1 MQINEFIEEV
11 KKINIDITEKQ
22 LFQLEKYYNLL
33 IEENEKINLTSIT
46 KKEDVYLKHYYDSL
60 TLNKIINLKNV
71 EKMCDIG
78 TGAGFPGI
86 VIKILFPN
94 IKVTLVD
101 SLNKR
106 IEFLKKV
113 INELELQNIEAIHS
127 RIEEYGI
134 KNREKFD
141 LVTARAVASLN
152 ILLEY
157 SIPLVKEK
165 GYFVAMKSNV
175 DEELKNINYAMKEL
189 STSIDDKIE
198 FTLPI
203 EERKRTLIKFLKEK
217 ETNKKYP
224 RKYSIIKQR
233 PL

>member
-1 MQINEFIEEV
+1 MTINSFIEELS
-11 KKINIDITEKQ
+11 KIGIELDELKLAN
-22 LFQLEKYYNLL
+22 LERYFELL
-33 IEENEKINLTSIT
+33 VEWNEKMNLTGIT

-60 TLNKIINLKNV
+60 TLNKIVDLKSIDS
-71 EKMCDIG
+71 MCDIG

-94 IKVTLVD
+94 IKITLVD

-175 DEELKNINYAMKEL
+175 DEELKNINFAIKEL

-203 EERKRTLIKFLKEK
+203 EESKRTLIKYLKEK
-217 ETNKKYP
+217 TTNKKYP

>member
-1 MQINEFIEEV
+1 MQINEFIEEL
-11 KKINIDITEKQ
+11 KKININITDKQ
-22 LFQLEKYYNLL
+22 LNQLEKYYQIL
-33 IEENEKINLTSIT
+33 IEENEKINLTAIT

-60 TLNKIINLKNV
+60 TLNKIVNLEKINT
-71 EKMCDIG
+71 MCDIG

-113 INELELQNIEAIHS
+113 INELELENIEAIHS

-157 SIPLVKEK
+157 SIPLVQIN

-175 DEELKNINYAMKEL
+175 EEEIKNIDRAIKEL
-189 STSIDDKIE
+189 NTQIKDKIE
-198 FTLPI
+198 FNLPI
-203 EERKRTLIKFLKEK
+203 EESKRTLIKFIKNNP
-217 ETNKKYP
+217 TNKKYP
-224 RKYSIIKQR
+224 RKFSIIKQR